1 MWTVEALDAV
11 VRQKTRVRISGWT
24 MLDPDH
30 PEEVGKSRGT
40 LWEIHPVMQ
49 IETAQADGSWKEL

>member
-1 MWTVEALDAV
+1 
-11 VRQKTRVRISGWT
+11 

-40 LWEIHPVMQ
+40 LWEIHPVMR
-49 IETAQADGSWKEL
+49 IETAQADGSWREL